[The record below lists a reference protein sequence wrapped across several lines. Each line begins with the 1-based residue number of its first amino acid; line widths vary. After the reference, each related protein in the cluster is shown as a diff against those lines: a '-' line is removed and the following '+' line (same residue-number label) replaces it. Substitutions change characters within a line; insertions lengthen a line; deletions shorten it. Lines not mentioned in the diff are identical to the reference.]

1 MQWLARITFL
11 LGLLAAVGLLLTGP
25 AYRMGWWELG
35 FTFRVFFYVVYAAI
49 GATVLGVLALLVRW
63 RSGRG
68 SVVLALLGMVLAGGA
83 ASVPVMMRSQASEV
97 PPIHDITTNTM
108 DPPAFVAIAPLRADA
123 PNPVDYAGEE
133 TAAKQ
138 REAYPDLQTIR
149 IRATVPEVFSQASA
163 AVADLGWEIHA
174 VEEGEGRIEATDTTR
189 WFAFKDD
196 VVIRIVAGNEVT
208 LVDVRSKS
216 RVGMSDIGLNAE
228 RIRRFRDALLARLL

>member
-49 GATVLGVLALLVRW
+49 GASVLGVLALLVRW

-108 DPPAFVAIAPLRADA
+108 DPPAFVAIAPIRADA

-149 IRATVPEVFSQASA
+149 IRATVPEVFSQARA
-163 AVADLGWEIHA
+163 AAADLGWEIHA
-174 VEEGEGRIEATDTTR
+174 VEEAEGRIEATDTTR

-228 RIRRFRDALLARLL
+228 RIRRFRDALLAKLL